1 MYPYTAI
8 KMINNVNVSR
18 GKGRAMSRTTNK
30 GRLLDLNL
38 DQRAT
43 VDQADFRKYKLNL
56 NSNSNSNS
64 INNEENS

>member
-8 KMINNVNVSR
+8 KMINNVSR
-18 GKGRAMSRTTNK
+18 GRAMSRTTNK
-30 GRLLDLNL
+30 GRLL

>member
-8 KMINNVNVSR
+8 KMINNVSR
-18 GKGRAMSRTTNK
+18 GRAMSRTTNK

>member
-1 MYPYTAI
+1 VYQIVKKFIMYPYTAI

-38 DQRAT
+38 D
-43 VDQADFRKYKLNL
+43 
-56 NSNSNSNS
+56 
-64 INNEENS
+64 